1 MDFISAVKTVFKK
14 YAVFKGRA
22 TRSEYWWLWLF
33 STIVG
38 LLLVVAIVADLVR
51 GIIAGAI
58 DMADE
63 AAVMLA
69 VYLDPFTIVL
79 LIFAIVV
86 FIPTLAVEV
95 RRLHDIGRSGYW
107 LLAYY
112 LITIL
117 LGLIPN
123 ILINTILTLALSI
136 IFIVAMCRR
145 GEEGENQ
152 YGPNPLEETENG
164 EM

>member
-1 MDFISAVKTVFKK
+1 MNFISAVKTVFKK

-22 TRSEYWWLWLF
+22 TRSEYWWFWLF

-38 LLLVVAIVADLVR
+38 LLLGAAIVADLVR
-51 GIIAGAI
+51 SIRSGAI

-63 AAVMLA
+63 AAVLQA
-69 VYLDPFTIVL
+69 VYLSPFTIVL
-79 LIFAIVV
+79 LIFGIVV

-123 ILINTILTLALSI
+123 ILINTVLTLALSV
-136 IFIVAMCRR
+136 IFIVAMCHR
-145 GEEGENQ
+145 GEEGENK
-152 YGPNPLEETENG
+152 YGPNPLEETENC

>member
-22 TRSEYWWLWLF
+22 TRSEYWWFWLF